1 MTEDEAKTK
10 LCFRAAT
17 FGASQQLVDGP
28 GPLCVGSGCMA
39 WQVVT
44 RTERRDRRNGQIIE
58 PGTMYLRGEAVDVQV
73 ADGGFCGLAGRPA

>member
-39 WQVVT
+39 WRTITRVELCHSDGSIVQRGDSYIPSQV
-44 RTERRDRRNGQIIE
+44 R
-58 PGTMYLRGEAVDVQV
+58 QV
-73 ADGGFCGLAGRPA
+73 PVVEGGFCGLAGRPA